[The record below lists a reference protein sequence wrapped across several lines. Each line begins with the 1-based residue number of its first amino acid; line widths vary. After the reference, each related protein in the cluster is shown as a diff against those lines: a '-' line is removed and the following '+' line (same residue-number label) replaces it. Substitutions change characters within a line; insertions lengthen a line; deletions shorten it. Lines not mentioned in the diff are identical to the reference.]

1 MTFWPQK
8 NELDGKMMTTQFA
21 ALAAALLFATA
32 ANAQLPPPSALPKD
46 GDCPPAYVV
55 QGNACEPQSNARF
68 AVAKSGACPDA
79 YEEAGN
85 YCVATPAAKLA
96 IRRAAMSC
104 PSGYEST
111 GNYCLSNK

>member
-1 MTFWPQK
+1 M
-8 NELDGKMMTTQFA
+8 NNRLAAFA
-21 ALAAALLFATA
+21 ATLLFATA
-32 ANAQLPPPSALPKD
+32 ANAQLPPPSSLPKE
-46 GDCPPAYVV
+46 GDCPTAYVA
-55 QGNACEPQSNARF
+55 QGNVCEPQANARF
-68 AVAKSGACPDA
+68 AIAKSGACPEA

-85 YCVATPAAKLA
+85 YCVATPSAKLA